1 MDVATLLQ
9 PVGWFFVCYFVL
21 INGSY
26 LLVHGAALITVR
38 RTLHEGR
45 TDPAFDL
52 QDSPFV
58 PGIAV
63 IVPAYNEAPV
73 IASSVQSLLSL
84 EYPDFEVVVVNDGS
98 TDGTLERLRE
108 AFDLQRVGA
117 EYPLD
122 APCEP
127 IEDVYRASDVDLV
140 VLDKANGGKA
150 DALNAGVFFTDQPLF
165 CAVDADT
172 IIERAALI
180 EVVRPFL
187 RDPDRV
193 IATGGTVRVAN
204 GCRFR
209 DSLVERVGLSG
220 SWLVNLQTMEYLR
233 AFLSGR
239 IGLSRIRS
247 LLVVSGA
254 FGLFRTNAVREIGG
268 YSTDTVTEDM
278 EIVVRLHRHFL
289 EADREYR
296 VEFVPDGV
304 VWTEVPETW
313 TSLGRQRSRWY
324 RGLLETLL
332 LHRAMIGRPKYG
344 VVGLVGVPFYLF
356 VEALG
361 PIVEGLGYVI
371 VPVAFVLGL
380 LNVPFFVLFLAVAVG
395 LGTLMSWLGVFTE
408 VLAFRRYEDPRD
420 IAALLGYGLLENVL
434 YRQWKAFIAWRG
446 LVQLLRGDRSWGEM
460 ARVGVEADD

>member
-1 MDVATLLQ
+1 MDVATVLK

-26 LLVHGAALITVR
+26 LLVHGAALLRVR
-38 RTLHEGR
+38 RNLRER
-45 TDPAFDL
+45 RIDPPYDL
-52 QDSPFV
+52 QDSPFI

-73 IASSVQSLLSL
+73 IASSVQSLLSI

-108 AFDLQRVGA
+108 AYDLQRVEA
-117 EYPLD
+117 EYPLE
-122 APCEP
+122 APCEA
-127 IEDVYRASDVDLV
+127 IDDVYRASDVDLV
-140 VLDKANGGKA
+140 VLDKPNGGKA

-172 IIERAALI
+172 IIERTALI

-187 RDPDRV
+187 QDPDRV

-209 DSLVERVGLSG
+209 DSLVESVGLSD

-233 AFLSGR
+233 AFLAGR

-247 LLVVSGA
+247 LLIVSGA

-268 YSTDTVTEDM
+268 YSTDTITEDM
-278 EIVVRLHRHFL
+278 EIIVRLHRHYL
-289 EADREYR
+289 DQEREYR
-296 VEFVPDGV
+296 VEFVPEGV
-304 VWTEVPETW
+304 VWTEVPQTW

-324 RGLLETLL
+324 RGLVETLL

-344 VVGLVGVPFYLF
+344 VVGLVAVPFFLF

-371 VPVAFVLGL
+371 VPIAFVLGL

-408 VLAFRRYEDPRD
+408 VLAFRRYEDFRD
-420 IAALLGYGLLENVL
+420 IAALLGYGILENVVF
-434 YRQWKAFIAWRG
+434 RQWKALIAWKG
-446 LVQLLRGDRSWGEM
+446 LSQFLRGDTSWGEM